1 VALLIVAL
9 LVVAQAFF
17 LGCGI
22 QVLPE
27 AVYRSLLVVPL
38 RLLMLLVKDIT
49 THFGDRTLLDNVSF
63 ALRLGEKVALIGRN
77 GSGKSTLLKIIA
89 GLVEPDS
96 GFVDRPS
103 GLAYLKQEISI
114 DPHLTVLEAAYTA
127 FDRVREINAEIEKAT
142 TSLEHSKVDD
152 EIMHL
157 SQRVSELYAELDHFG
172 AGTIEG
178 DIEKV
183 LKGLGFDDTTFNMQ
197 IGKLS
202 GGWQMRVELAKLLLS
217 RPDYILLDEPTNHLD
232 MPSIIWLEK
241 YLKASSTGILLVSHD
256 KRFLDQL
263 TDRTIEISLG
273 KIYDLPLPYSKFME
287 ERLKLKEIQLA
298 SFQNQQKDIERKE
311 KLIDRFRAKAS
322 KASMAKSL
330 ERQLEKVEIIELE
343 EEDTSVMKVR
353 FPVLDRAPRL
363 MVHIHNLSKHYGHKE
378 VLKHIHFDLER
389 HEKIAFVGQNGQGK
403 TTLARLIAGQLSASS
418 GKVEINE
425 KVMMGYYAQNQTEL
439 FDPSKTVLQTIENQ
453 AAPEVRSRVRAILGS
468 FLFSGEDA
476 DKKVSVLSGGER
488 ARLAL
493 ACMILSQ
500 TNLLI
505 MDEPTHH
512 LDIQAK
518 QRLKDALINY
528 PGALI
533 IISHDRDFLT
543 SLTSRTIEFADGQIK
558 EYLGDIDEMLSKK
571 GIENLDALAKT
582 QIIKQN
588 IKEEGKKINAEE
600 KKKELVSPVTTQ
612 ERKNLQKRFSQIEKE
627 ISNSEAFIREKEVL
641 LADPQFYMS
650 PDFQTEVKN
659 YENKKQ
665 ELNKLMA
672 EWEIVA
678 RKLENN

>member
-1 VALLIVAL
+1 
-9 LVVAQAFF
+9 
-17 LGCGI
+17 
-22 QVLPE
+22 
-27 AVYRSLLVVPL
+27 
-38 RLLMLLVKDIT
+38 MLLVKDIT
-49 THFGDRTLLDNVSF
+49 TKFGDRTLLDNVSF
-63 ALRLGEKVALIGRN
+63 ALTYGEKVALIGRN

-89 GLVEPDS
+89 GYAEADS
-96 GFVDRPS
+96 GTIDRPS
-103 GLAYLKQEISI
+103 SLAYLKQEISI
-114 DPHLTVLEAAYTA
+114 DPSLTVIQAAYSA
-127 FDRVREINAEIEKAT
+127 FDKVSEINNEIEKAT
-142 TSLEHSKVDD
+142 DALQTSTEDD
-152 EIMHL
+152 DIMHL
-157 SQRVSELYAELDHFG
+157 SQRVSELYGELDHLG
-172 AGTIEG
+172 AETIEG

-183 LKGLGFDDTTFNMQ
+183 LKGLGFEDSMFKME

-273 KIYDLPLPYSKFME
+273 RIWDLPLPYSRFME
-287 ERLKLKEIQLA
+287 ERTKLREIQFA

-311 KLIDRFRAKAS
+311 RLIERFRAKAS

-330 ERQLEKVEIIELE
+330 EKQLDKVELIELE
-343 EEDTSVMKVR
+343 DEDTSVMKVR

-378 VLKHIHFDLER
+378 VLKHVHFDLER
-389 HEKIAFVGQNGQGK
+389 QEKIAFVGQNGQGK
-403 TTLARLIAGQLSASS
+403 STLAKLIAGQLIASS

-425 KVMMGYYAQNQTEL
+425 KVMTGYYAQNQTEL
-439 FDPSKTVLQTIENQ
+439 FDPTKTVLQTIESQ
-453 AAPEVRSRVRAILGS
+453 AAPEVRPRVRAILGS
-468 FLFSGEDA
+468 FLFSGEDSG
-476 DKKVSVLSGGER
+476 KKVSVLSGGER

-518 QRLKDALINY
+518 QRLKDALNDY

-543 SLTSRTIEFADGQIK
+543 KLTSRTIEFSGGQIK
-558 EYLGDIDEMLSKK
+558 EYLGDIDEMLIKK
-571 GIENLDALAKT
+571 GIENLDALTKT
-582 QIIKQN
+582 QPSAGNSKIVEKP
-588 IKEEGKKINAEE
+588 KEQFSKAENGAPQISAQDKKNY
-600 KKKELVSPVTTQ
+600 
-612 ERKNLQKRFSQIEKE
+612 QKRFTQVENEIGSCETFLKEKE
-627 ISNSEAFIREKEVL
+627 IQ
-641 LADPQFYMS
+641 LADPEFYTS
-650 PDFQTEVKN
+650 PLFKVEVQK
-659 YENKKQ
+659 YESKKQ
-665 ELNKLMA
+665 ELGKLMEEWGTLA
-672 EWEIVA
+672 E
-678 RKLENN
+678 KLGNN

>member
-1 VALLIVAL
+1 
-9 LVVAQAFF
+9 
-17 LGCGI
+17 
-22 QVLPE
+22 
-27 AVYRSLLVVPL
+27 
-38 RLLMLLVKDIT
+38 MLLVKDIST
-49 THFGDRTLLDNVSF
+49 KFGDRTLLDNVSF
-63 ALRLGEKVALIGRN
+63 AVRMGEKVALIGRN

-89 GLVEPDS
+89 GLAEPDS
-96 GFVDRPS
+96 GSVDRPS
-103 GLAYLKQEISI
+103 NLAYLKQEISI
-114 DPHLTVLEAAYTA
+114 DPHLTVMEAAYSA
-127 FDRVREINAEIEKAT
+127 FDKVADINAEIEKAT
-142 TSLEHSKVDD
+142 LALETSKDDD

-157 SQRVSELYAELDHFG
+157 SQRVSELYGELDHMG
-172 AGTIEG
+172 AGSIEG

-183 LKGLGFDDTTFNMQ
+183 LKGLGFDDTTFHTQ

-217 RPDYILLDEPTNHLD
+217 RPDYLLLDEPTNHLD

-241 YLKASSTGILLVSHD
+241 YLKSSPTGTLVVSHD

-287 ERLKLKEIQLA
+287 ERFKLREIQLA

-311 KLIDRFRAKAS
+311 RLIERFRAKAS

-330 ERQLEKVEIIELE
+330 EKQLDKVEIIELE

-378 VLKHIHFDLER
+378 VLNHIHFDLER

-403 TTLARLIAGQLSASS
+403 TTLAKLIAGQIVANS
-418 GKVEINE
+418 GKVEVNE

-439 FDPSKTVLQTIENQ
+439 FNPVKTVLQTIEEQ
-453 AAPEVRSRVRAILGS
+453 AAPEVRPRVRAILGS
-468 FLFSGEDA
+468 FLFTGEDA
-476 DKKVSVLSGGER
+476 DKKISVLSGGER

-543 SLTSRTIEFADGQIK
+543 KLTSRTIEFAGGTIK
-558 EYLGDIDEMLSKK
+558 EHLGDIDEMLSKK
-571 GIENLDALAKT
+571 GIESLDAIALAKT
-582 QIIKQN
+582 QETPKASKQPVV
-588 IKEEGKKINAEE
+588 KEIPQAPTVQ
-600 KKKELVSPVTTQ
+600 VSPVNIQ
-612 ERKNLQKRFSQIEKE
+612 EKKNWQKRFAQIEKE
-627 ISNSEAFIREKEVL
+627 IGICEIYIKEKEIQ
-641 LADPQFYMS
+641 LADPEFYQT
-650 PDFQTEVKN
+650 PDFHVEVKK
-659 YENKKQ
+659 YESRKE

-672 EWEIVA
+672 EWERLA
-678 RKLENN
+678 DKLGNN